1 MDARR
6 IAFLTLAATFA
17 LAAPAAAATDDDTS
31 VIGPGTLVG
40 GVDVG
45 GQTISQAAV
54 TLQTQL
60 APKLNAPV
68 TVAVGSRRFSING
81 TRAKVRLDA
90 LRTARRAYLA
100 SRDAGTATTTTPV
113 APTTTTPAPA
123 PTTTTPVA
131 ATRQAGGAASG
142 LSVPAAVS
150 VSSSAVRAWADQVA
164 GDVTRQPRS
173 AKLTIGLT
181 RMRVTKARRGFT
193 IDASALARRVVDV
206 LGDPA
211 AGRTL
216 RQPLKAL
223 EPTTSLAALRR
234 ANSTILTVDRAHYT
248 LRLFK
253 NLRLSKTY
261 GVAVGM
267 AGLETPAGEYHITD
281 KQVNPAWHV
290 PNSAWA
296 GSLAGQVI
304 PGGASNNPLV
314 ARWLGIQDGIGIHG
328 TNEPW
333 SIGSSASHGCIRM
346 RPDDVIDLY
355 DRVPVGTPVL
365 IR

>member
-6 IAFLTLAATFA
+6 IALLTLAATFA
-17 LAAPAAAATDDDTS
+17 LAAPAAAATDDDTA

-60 APKLNAPV
+60 APKLDAPV
-68 TVAVGSRRFSING
+68 TVAIGSRRFQIGG
-81 TRAKVRLDA
+81 TAAKVKLDA
-90 LRTARRAYLA
+90 LRTARRAYYA
-100 SRDAGTATTTTPV
+100 ARDAAPKT
-113 APTTTTPAPA
+113 APTTTT
-123 PTTTTPVA
+123 TTTTPVA
-131 ATRQAGGAASG
+131 ATRAAGGAASG
-142 LSVPAAVS
+142 LSVPLAVS
-150 VSSSAVRAWADQVA
+150 VSSDAVSAWANQVT
-164 GDVTRQPRS
+164 GKVTRQPRS

-181 RMRVTKARRGFT
+181 RMRVSKARRGFT
-193 IDASALARRVVDV
+193 VDASAMARKVRAAFA
-206 LGDPA
+206 DPTA
-211 AGRTL
+211 ARTL

-223 EPTTSLAALRR
+223 EPATTLSELRR
-234 ANSTILTVDRAHYT
+234 TNGTILTVDRSHYT

-261 GVAVGM
+261 GIAVGM

-355 DRVPVGTPVL
+355 PRVPVGTPVL
-365 IR
+365 IH